1 VRVHGRVVLR
11 RTAATLAAIAV
22 AVLAATART
31 TVADAAPIA
40 PAAPIE
46 AAAAIA
52 GATKPSCTDEG
63 SCVTRALELENERL
77 ALMPLV
83 AAWKWRHHAPISD
96 PARERVVIAESAK
109 LAPSLGLDG
118 VPIERLFAL
127 QIRLANDVET
137 ASHRLW
143 RERGFDSSQPDL
155 DLARNLRPRIDR
167 LTQELLS
174 TLGIAA
180 PALSRQDFVVHYTA
194 DAERLLQASGW
205 TPATRRELLVALAAV
220 RPAPV
225 AAGAHSTR
233 LILLGTNAGPVVTQ
247 FRSQPASLLIVDGR
261 GYLIDAGS
269 GTLRQLATADYRP
282 ERVRTI
288 FITHHHIDHD
298 AGLPSLIAAIWFANA
313 WGHID
318 APPTKV
324 YGPPSTQFLVHAALE
339 YLSVSERI
347 FRAGVPALAPAAP
360 MFEARD
366 IDHDGLVLDDGT
378 VRVTAA
384 ENTHFHFKSSSP
396 EAGEDRS
403 YAYRFDTPAGSV
415 VFTGDTGPSEAVIRL
430 ASDADV
436 FVSEIC
442 AVCSSSAPAVPQ
454 AGPPQA
460 GRSPLPPQLAEQER
474 YHLLHEHVTPDEVGE
489 MAARAR
495 VKVLVLTHIA
505 PNAPGT
511 DMTMFTGVIAKHF
524 AGTVIPGRD
533 LLEYDLNTPAASA
546 PAAAPRH

>member
-1 VRVHGRVVLR
+1 MNIPAANAPSARGQVRIAFRQ
-11 RTAATLAAIAV
+11 TAATLAAIAV
-22 AVLAATART
+22 AAV
-31 TVADAAPIA
+31 TVAARAPIA
-40 PAAPIE
+40 GAAPIE
-46 AAAAIA
+46 AAAPAA
-52 GATKPSCTDEG
+52 GATKPSCTNEE
-63 SCVTRALELENERL
+63 SCVARVLELENQRL
-77 ALMPLV
+77 ALMPAV

-109 LAPSLGLDG
+109 LAPSRGLEG
-118 VPIERLFAL
+118 APIERLFAL
-127 QIRLANDVET
+127 QIRLASDVET
-137 ASHRLW
+137 ANHRLW
-143 RERGFDSSQPDL
+143 RERGFDASQPDL
-155 DLARNLRPRIDR
+155 DLARDLRPRIDQ

-174 TLGIAA
+174 TLEIAA
-180 PALSRQDFVVHYTA
+180 PVLSREDFVVRHTA
-194 DAERLLQASGW
+194 DAEQRLQAPGW
-205 TPATRRELLVALAAV
+205 SPATRRELLVALAAV
-220 RPAPV
+220 RRVPA

-233 LILLGTNAGPVVTQ
+233 LILLGTNGGPVVNQ

-269 GTLRQLATADYRP
+269 GTAHQLATADFRP

-313 WGHID
+313 WGHLE
-318 APPTKV
+318 APPTKL
-324 YGPPSTQFLVHAALE
+324 YGPPSTRFLVHAALD

-347 FRAGVPALAPAAP
+347 FRAGVPSLAPAAP

-396 EAGEDRS
+396 EAGEDKS
-403 YAYRFDTPAGSV
+403 YAYRFDTPSGSV

-430 ASDADV
+430 ASDADIL
-436 FVSEIC
+436 VSEIC
-442 AVCSSSAPAVPQ
+442 AVCSSSAPAVP
-454 AGPPQA
+454 PQA
-460 GRSPLPPQLAEQER
+460 GRPQLPSQLAAQER
-474 YHLLHEHVTPDEVGE
+474 FHMLHEHVTPDEVGE

-495 VKVLVLTHIA
+495 VKVLVLTHLA

-533 LLEYDLNTPAASA
+533 LLEYDLNA
-546 PAAAPRH
+546 PAGAPRH